1 MIKELLAYQNADAKL
16 RKIEKELGA
25 STAKKKAASA
35 RAYIEGVNDNVNKL
49 DDRAQI
55 VSNESLSLF
64 DEQKK
69 LAEQLSDI
77 EKAIDSAND
86 ENEVNYLSKKA
97 DELLS
102 QIKALAQ
109 KITKSNE
116 DASKIVKEYAG
127 IKSQT
132 KTAQTQY
139 AEAKE
144 EYDKLKESFKDQIV
158 AINNE
163 LEGLKKSVDATL
175 MEKYDKK
182 RANKIFPIVYEVT
195 DSVCGACRME
205 LSMLELNKL
214 KNGEIIECDQC
225 GRLLYQNVEK

>member
-127 IKSQT
+127 FKSQT

-144 EYDKLKESFKDQIV
+144 EYDKLKESFKDKIV

-225 GRLLYQNVEK
+225 GRLLYHD